1 MRVVSDKEL
10 KAKDSKKSGGKV
22 YKRKKGGKVI
32 KNNMSGQDLV
42 NACKD

>member
-1 MRVVSDKEL
+1 MEKILSSHMT
-10 KAKDSKKSGGKV
+10 DSIKKSGGKV

-42 NACKD
+42 NACYD